1 MKLASNGSVVSSYLK
16 SRQESA
22 MREAANAAINK
33 AKDANKSKVDVFS
46 HRRNAAKNTKALD
59 ESKMNVRKNL
69 LEMAIGAVFEEII
82 HEQHGDNRDMSIGKN
97 AISEFVN
104 EFGYDN
110 LARNMLQENLISSQ
124 MIGYCEDYYDKIVN
138 EAVAKN
144 KKKKTDEDHTFMMDK
159 EIATDFIDDI
169 EKMVPGKVITLIRG
183 RVADSMQD
191 FIDQQ
196 TQNKADIM
204 EIYKK
209 ANDHA
214 KQTNAKLAQDTADA
228 NADAPANES
237 VFTESVFLKQRAN
250 KIYNRPTNVLGA
262 MVHSMCENTYKNDA
276 MKQQYLNESG
286 NTDMR
291 RIINDCAVIY
301 TALETMNTL
310 GVHQFDGQ
318 YIQKMLKESVG

>member
-1 MKLASNGSVVSSYLK
+1 MRLASNGSIVRDYLK
-16 SRQESA
+16 SRKEA
-22 MREAANAAINK
+22 VMRAAARDAANK
-33 AKDANKSKVDVFS
+33 AKAVNESKVDILGS
-46 HRRNAAKNTKALD
+46 KLSAARNIKALD
-59 ESKMNVRKNL
+59 EFKMNTRKTL

-82 HEQHGDNRDMSIGKN
+82 HEQHGDTRDMSIGKN
-97 AISEFVN
+97 VISEFVN
-104 EFGYDN
+104 EFGYDK
-110 LARNMLQENLISSQ
+110 LARNMLEQNLITSQ
-124 MIGYCEDYYDKIVN
+124 MIGYCEEYYDKIVT
-138 EAVAKN
+138 EAVTKN
-144 KKKKTDEDHTFMMDK
+144 KKKKGQDEDHTFVMDK
-159 EIATDFIDDI
+159 EIATAFLNDI
-169 EKMVPGKVITLIRG
+169 EKLVPGKVITTIRG

-204 EIYKK
+204 EIYSK

-214 KQTNAKLAQDTADA
+214 KQTKAKLTPDSAE
-228 NADAPANES
+228 APANES

-262 MVHSMCENTYKNDA
+262 MVHSMCENTYKDNA

-291 RIINDCAVIY
+291 HIINDCAVIY

-310 GVHQFDGQ
+310 GVHQFDGP

>member
-59 ESKMNVRKNL
+59 EFKMNVRKNL

-104 EFGYDN
+104 EFGYDK

-228 NADAPANES
+228 DAPANES
-237 VFTESVFLKQRAN
+237 VFIESVFLKQRAN
-250 KIYNRPTNVLGA
+250 KVYNRPTNVLGA

-301 TALETMNTL
+301 TALETVNTL
-310 GVHQFDGQ
+310 GVHQFDGP

>member
-33 AKDANKSKVDVFS
+33 AKDANKSKVDIFS
-46 HRRNAAKNTKALD
+46 HRLNADKNAKALD
-59 ESKMNVRKNL
+59 EFKMNVRKNL

-97 AISEFVN
+97 VISEFVN

-110 LARNMLQENLISSQ
+110 LARNMLHENLIASQ

-159 EIATDFIDDI
+159 EIATDFINDI

-204 EIYKK
+204 V
-209 ANDHA
+209 
-214 KQTNAKLAQDTADA
+214 QDTTDADA
-228 NADAPANES
+228 NASTNES

>member
-1 MKLASNGSVVSSYLK
+1 MKLASNGSVVSNYLK

-22 MREAANAAINK
+22 MREAANAAVNK
-33 AKDANKSKVDVFS
+33 TKDANKSKVDVFS
-46 HRRNAAKNTKALD
+46 HRCNAAKNTKALD
-59 ESKMNVRKNL
+59 EFKMNVRKNL
-69 LEMAIGAVFEEII
+69 LEMAIGAIFEEII

-104 EFGYDN
+104 EFGYDK
-110 LARNMLQENLISSQ
+110 LARNMLQENLITSQ

-144 KKKKTDEDHTFMMDK
+144 NKKKTDEDHTFMMDK
-159 EIATDFIDDI
+159 KIATDFIDDI

-228 NADAPANES
+228 DAPANES

-250 KIYNRPTNVLGA
+250 KVYNRPTNVLGA

>member
-1 MKLASNGSVVSSYLK
+1 MKLASNGSVVSNYLK

-22 MREAANAAINK
+22 MREAANAAVNK
-33 AKDANKSKVDVFS
+33 TKDANKSKVDVFS
-46 HRRNAAKNTKALD
+46 RRRNDAKNAKALD
-59 ESKMNVRKNL
+59 EFKMNVRKDL

-97 AISEFVN
+97 VISEFVN
-104 EFGYDN
+104 EFGYDK
-110 LARNMLQENLISSQ
+110 LARNMLQENLITSQ

-144 KKKKTDEDHTFMMDK
+144 NKKKTDEDHTFMMDK
-159 EIATDFIDDI
+159 KIATDFIDDI

-214 KQTNAKLAQDTADA
+214 KQTNAKLAQDTADT
-228 NADAPANES
+228 DAPANES

-250 KIYNRPTNVLGA
+250 KVYNRPTNVLGA

-276 MKQQYLNESG
+276 MKQQYLNEVA
-286 NTDMR
+286 MP
-291 RIINDCAVIY
+291 
-301 TALETMNTL
+301 
-310 GVHQFDGQ
+310 
-318 YIQKMLKESVG
+318 

>member
-1 MKLASNGSVVSSYLK
+1 MRLASNGSVVRDYLK
-16 SRQESA
+16 SRKEA
-22 MREAANAAINK
+22 TLREAARDAANK
-33 AKDANKSKVDVFS
+33 AKAVNESKVDILGS
-46 HRRNAAKNTKALD
+46 KLSAARNIKALD
-59 ESKMNVRKNL
+59 EFKMNTRKTL

-82 HEQHGDNRDMSIGKN
+82 HEQHGDTRDMSIGKN
-97 AISEFVN
+97 VISEFVN
-104 EFGYDN
+104 EFGYDK
-110 LARNMLQENLISSQ
+110 LARNMLEKNLITSQ
-124 MIGYCEDYYDKIVN
+124 MIGYCEEYYDKIVT

-144 KKKKTDEDHTFMMDK
+144 KKKGQDEDHTFVMDK
-159 EIATDFIDDI
+159 EIATAFLNDI
-169 EKMVPGKVITLIRG
+169 EKLVPGKVITTIRG

-204 EIYKK
+204 EIYNK

-214 KQTNAKLAQDTADA
+214 KQTKAKLAPDSAE
-228 NADAPANES
+228 APANES

-262 MVHSMCENTYKNDA
+262 MVHSMCENTYKDNA
-276 MKQQYLNESG
+276 MKQQYLNKSG
-286 NTDMR
+286 NTDMCH
-291 RIINDCAVIY
+291 IINDCAVIY

-310 GVHQFDGQ
+310 GVHQFDGP

>member
-1 MKLASNGSVVSSYLK
+1 LRLASNGSVVSNYLK
-16 SRQESA
+16 SRQEAA
-22 MREAANAAINK
+22 MREAANAAANK
-33 AKDANKSKVDVFS
+33 AKAVNESKVDILGS
-46 HRRNAAKNTKALD
+46 KLSTARNTKALD
-59 ESKMNVRKNL
+59 EFKMNTRKTL

-82 HEQHGDNRDMSIGKN
+82 HEQNGDTRDMSIGKN
-97 AISEFVN
+97 VISEFVN
-104 EFGYDN
+104 EFGYDK
-110 LARNMLQENLISSQ
+110 LARNMLERNLITSQ
-124 MIGYCEDYYDKIVN
+124 MIGYCEEYYEKIVN

-144 KKKKTDEDHTFMMDK
+144 KKKDPDEDHTFMMDK
-159 EIATDFIDDI
+159 KIASDFLEDI
-169 EKMVPGKVITLIRG
+169 EKLVPGKVINTIRG

-204 EIYKK
+204 EIYNK

-214 KQTNAKLAQDTADA
+214 KQTKAKLAPDS
-228 NADAPANES
+228 ADAPANES
-237 VFTESVFLKQRAN
+237 VFSESVFLKQRAN
-250 KIYNRPTNVLGA
+250 KVYNRPTNVLGA

-276 MKQQYLNESG
+276 MKQQYFTESG

-301 TALETMNTL
+301 TALETVNTL
-310 GVHQFDGQ
+310 GIHQFDGA

>member
-22 MREAANAAINK
+22 MREAANAALNK
-33 AKDANKSKVDVFS
+33 DKAANKSKVDIFS
-46 HRRNAAKNTKALD
+46 HKLNAAKNTKALD
-59 ESKMNVRKNL
+59 EFKMNVRKNL

-104 EFGYDN
+104 EFGYDK
-110 LARNMLQENLISSQ
+110 LARNMLEKNLITSQ
-124 MIGYCEDYYDKIVN
+124 MIGYCEEYYDKIIN

-144 KKKKTDEDHTFMMDK
+144 KKKKPDEDHTFMMDK
-159 EIATDFIDDI
+159 EIATDFLGDI
-169 EKMVPGKVITLIRG
+169 EKIVPGKVINLIRG

-204 EIYKK
+204 EIYSK

-214 KQTNAKLAQDTADA
+214 KQTNAKLAQDSVDVDT
-228 NADAPANES
+228 PANES

-250 KIYNRPTNVLGA
+250 KVYNRPTNVLGA
-262 MVHSMCENTYKNDA
+262 MVHTMCENMYKDNA

-318 YIQKMLKESVG
+318 YIQKMLKESEG

>member
-1 MKLASNGSVVSSYLK
+1 MRLASNGSVVRDYLK
-16 SRQESA
+16 SRKEA
-22 MREAANAAINK
+22 TLREAARAEANK
-33 AKDANKSKVDVFS
+33 AKAVNESKVNILGS
-46 HRRNAAKNTKALD
+46 KLSTARNIKALD
-59 ESKMNVRKNL
+59 EFKMNTRKTL

-82 HEQHGDNRDMSIGKN
+82 HEQHGDTRDMSIGKN
-97 AISEFVN
+97 VISEFVN
-104 EFGYDN
+104 EFGYDK
-110 LARNMLQENLISSQ
+110 LARNMLERNLITSQ
-124 MIGYCEDYYDKIVN
+124 MIGYCEEYYDKIVT

-144 KKKKTDEDHTFMMDK
+144 KKKGKDEDHTFVMDK
-159 EIATDFIDDI
+159 EIATAFLNDI
-169 EKMVPGKVITLIRG
+169 EKLVPGKVITTIRG

-204 EIYKK
+204 EIYSK

-214 KQTNAKLAQDTADA
+214 KQTKAKLTPDSAE
-228 NADAPANES
+228 APANES

-262 MVHSMCENTYKNDA
+262 MVHSMCENTYKDNA

-291 RIINDCAVIY
+291 HIINDCAVIY

-310 GVHQFDGQ
+310 GVHQFDGP

>member
-59 ESKMNVRKNL
+59 EFKMNVRKNL

-104 EFGYDN
+104 EFGYDK

-228 NADAPANES
+228 DAPANES

-310 GVHQFDGQ
+310 GIHQFDGP

>member
-22 MREAANAAINK
+22 MREAANVAVNKAK

-46 HRRNAAKNTKALD
+46 HRLNAAKNTKALD
-59 ESKMNVRKNL
+59 EFKMNVRKNL

-97 AISEFVN
+97 AISGFVN

-159 EIATDFIDDI
+159 EIATSFLGDI
-169 EKMVPGKVITLIRG
+169 EKLVPGKVITLIRG

-228 NADAPANES
+228 DASANES

-250 KIYNRPTNVLGA
+250 KVYNRPTNVLGA

>member
-1 MKLASNGSVVSSYLK
+1 MRLASNGSVVSNYLK
-16 SRQESA
+16 SRQEAA
-22 MREAANAAINK
+22 MREAANAAANK
-33 AKDANKSKVDVFS
+33 AKAVNESKVDILGS
-46 HRRNAAKNTKALD
+46 KLSTARNTKALD
-59 ESKMNVRKNL
+59 EFKMNTRKTL

-82 HEQHGDNRDMSIGKN
+82 HEQNGDTRDMSIGKN
-97 AISEFVN
+97 VISEFVN
-104 EFGYDN
+104 EFGYDK
-110 LARNMLQENLISSQ
+110 LARNMLERNLITSQ
-124 MIGYCEDYYDKIVN
+124 MIGYCEEYYEKIVN

-144 KKKKTDEDHTFMMDK
+144 KKKDPDEDHTFMMDK
-159 EIATDFIDDI
+159 KIASDFLEDI
-169 EKMVPGKVITLIRG
+169 EKLVPGKVINTIRG

-204 EIYKK
+204 EIYNK

-214 KQTNAKLAQDTADA
+214 KQTKAKLAPDS
-228 NADAPANES
+228 ADAPANES
-237 VFTESVFLKQRAN
+237 VFSESVFLKQRAN
-250 KIYNRPTNVLGA
+250 KVYNRPTNVLGA

-276 MKQQYLNESG
+276 MKQQYFTESG

-301 TALETMNTL
+301 TALETVNTL
-310 GVHQFDGQ
+310 GIHQFDGA

>member
-1 MKLASNGSVVSSYLK
+1 MRLASNGSVDRDYLK
-16 SRQESA
+16 SRKEA
-22 MREAANAAINK
+22 TLREAARDAANK
-33 AKDANKSKVDVFS
+33 AKAVNESKVNILGS
-46 HRRNAAKNTKALD
+46 KLSAARNIKALD
-59 ESKMNVRKNL
+59 EFKMNTRKTL

-82 HEQHGDNRDMSIGKN
+82 HEQHGDTRDMAIGKN
-97 AISEFVN
+97 VISEFVN
-104 EFGYDN
+104 EFGYDK
-110 LARNMLQENLISSQ
+110 LARNMLEKNLITSQ
-124 MIGYCEDYYDKIVN
+124 MIGYCEEYYDKIVT

-144 KKKKTDEDHTFMMDK
+144 KKKKGQDEDHTFVMDK
-159 EIATDFIDDI
+159 EIATAFLNDI
-169 EKMVPGKVITLIRG
+169 EKLVPGKVITTIRG

-204 EIYKK
+204 EIYNK

-214 KQTNAKLAQDTADA
+214 KQTKAKLTP
-228 NADAPANES
+228 NSEEAPTNES
-237 VFTESVFLKQRAN
+237 VFSESVFLKQRAN

-262 MVHSMCENTYKNDA
+262 MVHSMCENTYKDNA

-291 RIINDCAVIY
+291 HIINDCAVIY

-310 GVHQFDGQ
+310 GVHQFDGP

>member
-1 MKLASNGSVVSSYLK
+1 
-16 SRQESA
+16 
-22 MREAANAAINK
+22 
-33 AKDANKSKVDVFS
+33 
-46 HRRNAAKNTKALD
+46 
-59 ESKMNVRKNL
+59 
-69 LEMAIGAVFEEII
+69 
-82 HEQHGDNRDMSIGKN
+82 
-97 AISEFVN
+97 
-104 EFGYDN
+104 
-110 LARNMLQENLISSQ
+110 

-144 KKKKTDEDHTFMMDK
+144 NKKKTDEDHTFMMDK
-159 EIATDFIDDI
+159 KIATDFIDDI

-228 NADAPANES
+228 DANAPANES

-250 KIYNRPTNVLGA
+250 KVYNRPTNVLGA
-262 MVHSMCENTYKNDA
+262 MVHSMCENMYKDNA

-310 GVHQFDGQ
+310 GVHQFDGP

>member
-46 HRRNAAKNTKALD
+46 RRHDDAKNAKALD
-59 ESKMNVRKNL
+59 EFKMNVRKNL

-104 EFGYDN
+104 EFGYDK

-228 NADAPANES
+228 DAPANES

-250 KIYNRPTNVLGA
+250 KVYNRPTNVLGA

>member
-1 MKLASNGSVVSSYLK
+1 MRLASNGSVVSGYLK
-16 SRQESA
+16 SRQEAA
-22 MREAANAAINK
+22 MREAARDAANK
-33 AKDANKSKVDVFS
+33 AKAVNESKVNILGS
-46 HRRNAAKNTKALD
+46 KLSAARNIKALD
-59 ESKMNVRKNL
+59 EFKMNTRKTL

-82 HEQHGDNRDMSIGKN
+82 HEQHGDTRDMSIGKN
-97 AISEFVN
+97 VISEFVN
-104 EFGYDN
+104 EFGYDK
-110 LARNMLQENLISSQ
+110 LARNMLEQNLITSQ
-124 MIGYCEDYYDKIVN
+124 MIGYCEEYYDKIVT

-144 KKKKTDEDHTFMMDK
+144 KKKGQDEDHTFIMDK
-159 EIATDFIDDI
+159 EIATAFLNDI
-169 EKMVPGKVITLIRG
+169 EKLVPGKVITTIRG

-204 EIYKK
+204 EIYSK

-214 KQTNAKLAQDTADA
+214 KQTKAKLTPDSAE
-228 NADAPANES
+228 APANES

-262 MVHSMCENTYKNDA
+262 MVHSMCENTYKDNA

-291 RIINDCAVIY
+291 HIINDCAVIY

-310 GVHQFDGQ
+310 GVHQFDGP

>member
-22 MREAANAAINK
+22 MREAANAAVNK

-59 ESKMNVRKNL
+59 EFKMNVRKNL

-110 LARNMLQENLISSQ
+110 LARNMLHENLIASQ

-169 EKMVPGKVITLIRG
+169 AKLVPGKVITLIRG

-214 KQTNAKLAQDTADA
+214 KQTNAKLAQDTA

-318 YIQKMLKESVG
+318 YIQKMLKEGVG